1 MLDVYIAKN
10 LTDLQKI
17 LAPLSDAMK
26 LEVSTDVGI
35 PAATVGELRNLMT
48 LPRAIRLQVPR
59 PVHPDSTV
67 KIELAD

>member
-1 MLDVYIAKN
+1 MPNVYIVKT

-17 LAPLSDAMK
+17 LAPLPDAMQ

-35 PAATVGELRNLMT
+35 PAATVGELRNLIT
-48 LPRAIRLQVPR
+48 LPRAIRLLVPR
-59 PVHPDSTV
+59 PAFSESTV